1 MFQFEDI
8 SYLNYL
14 SLAPILVLIY
24 WLSSSW
30 IQRRMAHIGDPSLVA
45 RLLIGYAPWKNKLKF
60 ILVLISFI
68 LLVIAWAN
76 PQWGYRSEV
85 MKAKSSEVFIA
96 LDISNSMEAED
107 VSPSRLERSK
117 RFIQKLLGKLKGDK
131 VGLILFAGQA
141 YLQVP
146 ITNDLAAVELFVRSA
161 GPQLAGTQG
170 TNIAESINFA
180 KESFSEE
187 EQFKRALVVITDG
200 EDHDDLA
207 IQTAKE
213 ATEQG
218 IIIHAIG
225 VGSSEGGFIPQ
236 TIRGVKSY
244 KKDDDGNAVKTRLNP
259 QLIKDLAAA
268 GGGQSYLMDDDEE
281 VITAL
286 AAEIDKME
294 KRETE
299 QQLFSEYNSYFQYF
313 LFFAIIL
320 LVLEYLISFKTIG
333 VGTKKWFG

>member
-8 SYLNYL
+8 SYLHYL
-14 SLAPILVLIY
+14 WLVPVMVLIY
-24 WLSSSW
+24 WLSTTM
-30 IQRRMAHIGDPSLVA
+30 IRKRMESLGDPTIVN
-45 RLLIGYAPWKNKLKF
+45 RLFEGYAPWKNKIKF
-60 ILVLISFI
+60 SLI
-68 LLVIAWAN
+68 LLAFIFLCIAWAN

-117 RFIQKLLGKLKGDK
+117 RFIQKLLSELKGDK

-161 GPQLAGTQG
+161 GPQLAATQG
-170 TNIAESINFA
+170 TNIAEAIHFA
-180 KESFSEE
+180 KESFSEKDK
-187 EQFKRALVVITDG
+187 FKRALIVITDG

-207 IQTAKE
+207 LQTAKE
-213 ATEQG
+213 ATENG
-218 IIIHAIG
+218 IIIHAVG
-225 VGSSEGGFIPQ
+225 VGSSDGSFIPIVQ
-236 TIRGVKSY
+236 RGIKSY
-244 KKDDDGNAVKTRLNP
+244 KKDDDGNPVKSRLNP

-268 GGGQSYLMDDDEE
+268 GGGQSYLLDDDEE
-281 VITAL
+281 VIESL
-286 AAEIDKME
+286 ASNIEKME
-294 KRETE
+294 KRESE

-313 LFFAIIL
+313 LLIAIIL
-320 LVLEYLISFKTIG
+320 LIFEYLVSNKTIG
-333 VGTKKWFG
+333 KGSKKWFG